1 MLKTK
6 LQNKKN
12 IWLLLFV
19 CVGILASLRMFWQI
33 GGDYFTFLDEYP
45 TFDVAAGFAR
55 SGKFYFWDFHRQVL
69 SNDSYT
75 RAWPHTLLLAGWFQ
89 MFGINVV
96 AGKTLSGVF
105 GVLFVL
111 SLFYITGKLYDDMYI
126 SCLSCLL
133 VMTNSTVI
141 TVFRQIRM
149 YSLWL
154 LVMVWLIYFLFRM
167 MTAEPRVREPL
178 SGGAFAGVRNHIVC
192 WWQKNLN
199 FSVWYI
205 LLSLLFLVLSY
216 FVHVNT
222 LAIGVGIIAFYL
234 YLLAVKRERR
244 YVSALFVVTGLVL
257 LVVLAFLLL
266 PHYGGTVEELDL
278 WGVIAKN
285 VSLREEVNERY
296 WNWTEDFF
304 HNVQFFWFS
313 LVCFVTALVIQCVK
327 KKDEKQTLAFDFT
340 VYLFLATGSSLVC
353 FLYLLKRYYQA
364 RYILYIAP
372 MLAVLAAWGI
382 VECCGVLAEICG
394 RYQQR
399 LAKYILPFVSVCC
412 VLLLGISMGQQYIEV
427 YANEEICYHRQV
439 YEIVKK
445 DGETHLDDGTIP
457 IVAFDF
463 RNYYAVQVLPDYAV
477 ANLDRENDADIWMNF
492 AKEYPEGYLMLES
505 AKINGFPEVTKRFVQ
520 DYSERV
526 TGEGLDSYNIETVR
540 YHFLD
545 PVKGDGEEMESDV
558 IIAYECVDSP
568 EGMRLRIRLD
578 TGKLDSGVRIVFLN
592 FVAEDAGQ
600 EPVKRSYQLRL
611 PEQPDQEVY
620 LYEVIVGDAHGDA
633 LREEGIMLYY
643 NDGTVVEYESQDM

>member
-6 LQNKKN
+6 LQNQKN
-12 IWLLLFV
+12 RWLLLFL
-19 CVGILASLRMFWQI
+19 CMGILASLRMFWHI

-69 SNDSYT
+69 SGESYT
-75 RAWPHTLLLAGWFQ
+75 RAWPHTLLLAGWFHL
-89 MFGINVV
+89 FGINVV
-96 AGKTLSGVF
+96 AGKTLSAVF

-111 SLFYITGKLYDDMYI
+111 SVFYITMKIYDHEYI

-167 MTAEPRVREPL
+167 MTAESRAGETP
-178 SGGAFAGVRNHIVC
+178 SGGAFAGIRSRIMG

-222 LAIGVGIIAFYL
+222 LAIGAGIIAFYL

-244 YVSALFVVTGLVL
+244 YVSALLVVVGLLL
-257 LVVLAFLLL
+257 LVGLAFLVL
-266 PHYGGTVEELDL
+266 PHYSGNVDELDL
-278 WGVIAKN
+278 WGVVTEN
-285 VSLREEVNERY
+285 VTLREEVNERY

-304 HNVQFFWFS
+304 HNVSFFRFS
-313 LVCFVTALVIQCVK
+313 LVCLIIALVIWCVK
-327 KKDEKQTLAFDFT
+327 KKDEKQVLAFDFT

-372 MLAVLAAWGI
+372 MLAILAAWGI
-382 VECCGVLAEICG
+382 VECCCAAADIC
-394 RYQQR
+394 RRHWQR
-399 LAKYILPFVSVCC
+399 LADYLLPFVSVCC
-412 VLLLGISMGQQYIEV
+412 AILLGISVGAQYTEV

-445 DGETHLDDGTIP
+445 DAKEHLDTGTIP

-463 RNYYAVQVLPDYAV
+463 RNYYAVQVFPDYAV
-477 ANLDRENDADIWMNF
+477 ADLDREHDAVIWTDF
-492 AKEYPEGYLMLES
+492 AEAYPEGYLMLES

-520 DYSERV
+520 AYSERV
-526 TGEGLDSYNIETVR
+526 TGDGLDSYNIETVR

-545 PVKGDGEEMESDV
+545 PVKKDGEQMKADV

-578 TGKLDSGVRIVFLN
+578 AGKLDSGVSIVFLN
-592 FVAEDAGQ
+592 FETDGMEQ
-600 EPVKRSYQLRL
+600 ESIKRSYQLRL
-611 PEQPDQEVY
+611 PELPDQVVY
-620 LYEVIVGDAHGDA
+620 LYEVIVGDTGGDA
-633 LREEGIMLYY
+633 LRENGIMLYY
-643 NDGTVVEYESQDM
+643 NDGTVVEYGSQD